1 VRIPLARTFL
11 IVAAVA
17 LLYEG
22 AFNTFLLSGGLGRL
36 LSQTPDTVLVEYA
49 SGWSV
54 IPGFVHARNLRIRS
68 KDGHVEFDLR
78 IDRCS
83 FRVAL
88 TDLLRKRFHVLHVHG
103 TGVSFVERFRIDPGM
118 ATPERLEAIP
128 RIEGLEAVPLK
139 GPETP
144 APDDAHYNLVTV
156 ALDDVDAES
165 VREVWV
171 DTVRFQGD
179 AHVVGGFFLRPIR
192 WASVGP
198 ATAYVRSGRV
208 TIGADVVAGDLQGRL
223 DATVDG
229 FDPRVTSGADVLRR
243 TSVRIAC
250 DAGFPGLDAWRRF
263 APSGVEISGGA
274 GRVHTDLRVDHGR
287 IAPQSHVDADARG
300 VDVRV
305 ARVSIDGALHLAADT
320 TAGDRGA
327 SMRGVLTL
335 AQMSIAVRGFASV
348 PVRVDRAD
356 VTIGS
361 SELDLVEHPLSDAEE
376 SMRLPVAQIPDARI
390 VDAWMTDASPV
401 HVRGGRG
408 TFGADI
414 DIVRG
419 SGTGTALLAL
429 DDARLDIGPS
439 ESFAGHVRAE
449 LAIARWN
456 VAGGQLDLSGS
467 RVEVLGVSATGGTAN
482 WWANVKFPVSE
493 FDLRASPVWR
503 AHVVVEARDTRPLAS
518 AFIAAK
524 GLPDWLTPLA
534 SADDLRVTAQVQLNA
549 AAQALDIRD
558 LGATAGPFR
567 LQATISRRGDA
578 SHFIANVG
586 AGPLQVGIESVNGD
600 THLELAGVD
609 DWYEERAHPTARAER
624 AHSTAQVTP

>member
-1 VRIPLARTFL
+1 M
-11 IVAAVA
+11 
-17 LLYEG
+17 
-22 AFNTFLLSGGLGRL
+22 NTFLLSGALGRL
-36 LSQTPDTVLVEYA
+36 LSQNPDTVLVEYR

-54 IPGFVHARNLRIRS
+54 VPGFVHARNLRIRS

-83 FRVAL
+83 FHVAL

-118 ATPERLEAIP
+118 ATPERLAAIP

-144 APDDAHYNLVTV
+144 APDDAHYNLITV

-165 VREVWV
+165 VREVWL

-208 TIGADVVAGDLQGRL
+208 TMGADVVAGDLQGRL
-223 DATVDG
+223 DTTVDG
-229 FDPRVTSGADVLRR
+229 FDPRVTAGADVLRR
-243 TSVRIAC
+243 TSVRVAF
-250 DAGFPGLDAWRRF
+250 DAGFPGLDALHRF
-263 APSGVEISGGA
+263 VPAGMEIHGGA
-274 GRVHTDLRVDHGR
+274 GRARMDVRVDHGR

-300 VDVRV
+300 VDVRMV
-305 ARVSIDGALHLAADT
+305 AARVSIEGTLHLAADT
-320 TAGDRGA
+320 TAVAPGA
-327 SMRGVLTL
+327 SMQGVVTL
-335 AQMSIAVRGFASV
+335 SSMSIAARGFESV
-348 PVRVDRAD
+348 PVRVARAD
-356 VTIGS
+356 LSIRS

-376 SMRLPVAQIPDARI
+376 SVRLPVAQIPDARF
-390 VDAWMTDASPV
+390 VDAWMTDASPL
-401 HVRGGRG
+401 HVRSGRG
-408 TFGADI
+408 TFGAEI
-414 DIVRG
+414 DIARG

-429 DDARLDIGPS
+429 DDARVDAGPT
-439 ESFAGHVRAE
+439 ESFAGKVRAE
-449 LAIARWN
+449 VALRRWN
-456 VAGGQLDLSGS
+456 VASGHLDLSGS
-467 RVEVLGVSATGGTAN
+467 RVEVLGVTATGGTEN

-493 FDLRASPVWR
+493 IDLRGSPVCR
-503 AHVVVEARDTRPLAS
+503 AHVVVEARDTRPLAT

-534 SADDLRVTAQVQLNA
+534 SADDLRATAQVQINA

-567 LQATISRRGDA
+567 LQATLSRRGDA
-578 SHFIANVG
+578 SHLIAAVG

-609 DWYEERAHPTARAER
+609 GWYEERAREHPM
-624 AHSTAQVTP
+624 AQAGP

>member
-1 VRIPLARTFL
+1 M
-11 IVAAVA
+11 
-17 LLYEG
+17 
-22 AFNTFLLSGGLGRL
+22 NTFLLSGALGRL
-36 LSQTPDTVLVEYA
+36 LSQSPDTVLVEYG
-49 SGWSV
+49 SGWS
-54 IPGFVHARNLRIRS
+54 IWPGFVHARNLRIRS

-128 RIEGLEAVPLK
+128 RIEGLEAIPLK

-208 TIGADVVAGDLQGRL
+208 TMGADVVAGDLQGRL
-223 DATVDG
+223 DTTVDG
-229 FDPRVTSGADVLRR
+229 FDPRVTAGAEVLRH
-243 TSVRIAC
+243 TSVRVAF
-250 DAGFPGLDAWRRF
+250 DAGFPGLDILQRL
-263 APSGVEISGGA
+263 APAGVGIHGGA
-274 GRVHTDLRVDHGR
+274 GRARMDLRVDHGR
-287 IAPQSHVDADARG
+287 IAPQSHVDAEARG
-300 VDVRV
+300 VDAQV
-305 ARVSIDGALHLAADT
+305 AGRVSIESTLHLAADT
-320 TAGDRGA
+320 TAAGPGA
-327 SMRGVLTL
+327 SMQGVVTL
-335 AQMSIAVRGFASV
+335 SQMAIAAHGFKSV
-348 PVRVDRAD
+348 PVRVPRAD
-356 VTIGS
+356 VTIRS

-376 SMRLPVAQIPDARI
+376 SVRLPVAQIPDARI
-390 VDAWMTDASPV
+390 VDAWLTDASPV
-401 HVRGGRG
+401 RLRGGRG

-429 DDARLDIGPS
+429 DDAHLDIGPT
-439 ESFAGHVRAE
+439 ESFVGKVRAE
-449 LAIARWN
+449 VALRRWN
-456 VAGGQLDLSGS
+456 VADGHLDLSGS
-467 RVEVLGVSATGGTAN
+467 RLEVLGVTATGGTEN

-493 FDLRASPVWR
+493 IDLRGSPVWR

-534 SADDLRVTAQVQLNA
+534 SADDLRVTAQVQINS

-567 LQATISRRGDA
+567 LQATLSRRGDA
-578 SHFIANVG
+578 SHLIADVG

-609 DWYEERAHPTARAER
+609 GWYEERARAHPTAQAG
-624 AHSTAQVTP
+624 P